1 MDLQAILSLFDRD
14 QRQEIDFPGMTREA
28 FPHLIRFVR
37 PAPGASYILY
47 TDLDGAGVD
56 DVDVDDVIDEQVF
69 TTDETDAVMVLDVA
83 HAPES
88 LLAVDTANVRRLDS
102 PSQLDEVEAIL
113 KSVWDE
119 DFAWVHE
126 RLGSHMEIPGYLS
139 VFVGYVDGN
148 PVAAGWTYYN
158 KGSFA
163 GLWGGSTVAAY
174 RGRGLYTALLAARV
188 HEARLRGVPYLTVD
202 AGSMSRPIVA
212 RHGFE
217 IITWATDCNWEIPA
231 EDGRS

>member
-47 TDLDGAGVD
+47 TDLDGAGID
-56 DVDVDDVIDEQVF
+56 AVDVDDVIDEQVAYFTGLGCPFSWKTFAHDRPADLVARLAARGF

-174 RGRGLYTALLAARV
+174 RGRGLYTA
-188 HEARLRGVPYLTVD
+188 
-202 AGSMSRPIVA
+202 
-212 RHGFE
+212 
-217 IITWATDCNWEIPA
+217 
-231 EDGRS
+231 